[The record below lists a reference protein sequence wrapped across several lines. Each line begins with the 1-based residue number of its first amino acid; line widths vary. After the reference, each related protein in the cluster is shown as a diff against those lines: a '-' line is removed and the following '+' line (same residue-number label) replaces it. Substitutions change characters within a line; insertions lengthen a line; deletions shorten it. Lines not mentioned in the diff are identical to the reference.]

1 MNAAIELLTETA
13 LQIEKLA
20 DHAEPAMIPKLK
32 ALADLTREKTAKLAA
47 GE

>member
-1 MNAAIELLTETA
+1 MNAAIALLAETA
-13 LQIEKLA
+13 LEIEKLA

-32 ALADLTREKTAKLAA
+32 ALAELTREKTAKLTD